1 MSTTLTRPAPAPHA
15 GAILLFI
22 LAAVAAVCWL
32 GVSFSFPGLQATGI
46 PSTAARLLIDV
57 AVLAGLW
64 LGLARTQFDH
74 GARLVTW
81 SAIAIPLAIWQVAVW
96 WIAIGG
102 GFRVRLGAV
111 PALPIAIV
119 LPLLVGLPLLLRS
132 RRIATILDAMPPY
145 WLIGL
150 QVYRIFGGIFL
161 VAWAHGDLAGVFA
174 LPAGTG
180 DTLTGLLALP
190 TVYLLYLAPRE
201 NRQRAIAWNI
211 LGILDLVIAI
221 TIGFLSAPGP
231 LQLIVQNPPNILI
244 GTYPTVMIPAFA
256 VPTSLMLHAL
266 SLRQLARLRR
276 NHTSSQQGL
285 RGNVVEI

>member
-1 MSTTLTRPAPAPHA
+1 MSTTLTRPAPAPRA
-15 GAILLFI
+15 GAILFFI
-22 LAAVAAVCWL
+22 LAAVATVCWL
-32 GVSFSFPGLQATGI
+32 GVNITFPGLEATGI
-46 PSTAARLLIDV
+46 PSTATRLLIDV
-57 AVLAGLW
+57 AILAGLW
-64 LGLARTQFDH
+64 VGLARTQLEY

-81 SAIAIPLAIWQVAVW
+81 FTIAFPLLIWQVVVW

-102 GFRVRLGAV
+102 GFRVRVGAV
-111 PALPIAIV
+111 PALPIAIM
-119 LPLLVGLPLLLRS
+119 LPLLAGLPLLLRS

-150 QVYRIFGGIFL
+150 QVYRILGGIFL

-174 LPAGTG
+174 LPAGVG

-190 TVYLLYLAPRE
+190 TAYLLYLAPRE
-201 NRQRAIAWNI
+201 NRQAAIAWNI
-211 LGILDLVIAI
+211 LGILDLIIAI
-221 TIGFLSAPGP
+221 TIGTLSAPGP
-231 LQLIVQNPPNILI
+231 LQLIVQNPPNTLI

-276 NHTSSQQGL
+276 NHTLSQQA
-285 RGNVVEI
+285 